1 MPGRTSLVHILTH
14 AHSNADVAFHA
25 VMLQAA
31 RQADGRT
38 LQKAGERPPV
48 VETSRILWDRIV
60 SKSGSSLPDL
70 RNRGPNGRLSR
81 RVTRRKLDF
90 HYSTQNRMASLPRNV
105 ASIESTSFG
114 IRFAIPSIN
123 FRGHPTEQEKYDTQP
138 TVKEPGHVR

>member
-60 SKSGSSLPDL
+60 SKSAIFPARSPK
-70 RNRGPNGRLSR
+70 SR
-81 RVTRRKLDF
+81 PKRQAQPT
-90 HYSTQNRMASLPRNV
+90 
-105 ASIESTSFG
+105 
-114 IRFAIPSIN
+114 
-123 FRGHPTEQEKYDTQP
+123 GHPA
-138 TVKEPGHVR
+138 